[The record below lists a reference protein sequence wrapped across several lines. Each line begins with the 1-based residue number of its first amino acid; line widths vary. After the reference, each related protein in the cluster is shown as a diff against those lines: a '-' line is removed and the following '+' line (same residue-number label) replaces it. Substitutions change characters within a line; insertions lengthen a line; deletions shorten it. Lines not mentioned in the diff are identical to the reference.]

1 MARKLQLKIDYFDEY
16 DMLAIVSHL
25 KDYRLAF
32 HINQKL
38 GSHLKKFDDLVILN
52 AEEQNYTWYCC
63 HEKEN
68 HMTVYL
74 IGNSFKGSK
83 LIPSR
88 KEIDFFLLI
97 KNAIN
102 SEKVD
107 DILKEIRSIRDVVGV
122 FKQEMASIKDMDVL
136 LELIELHEMEQFKGK
151 QKR

>member
-1 MARKLQLKIDYFDEY
+1 MARKLKLKIDYFDEY
-16 DMLAIVSHL
+16 HMLAIVSHL
-25 KDYRLAF
+25 KDYRLAYN
-32 HINQKL
+32 INQAL
-38 GSHLKKFDDLVILN
+38 GSRLKKFDDLTIIS
-52 AEEQNYTWYCC
+52 EDEQNFTWYCC

-74 IGNSFKGSK
+74 IGNSATNSK

-102 SEKVD
+102 LEKVD
-107 DILKEIRSIRDVVGV
+107 HILKEIRSISDVVGV
-122 FKQEMASIKDMDVL
+122 FKQEMTSIRDMDVL
-136 LELIELHEMEQFKGK
+136 LELIELHELEQFKGK

>member
-16 DMLAIVSHL
+16 HMLAIVSHL
-25 KDYRLAF
+25 KDYRLAY
-32 HINQKL
+32 HINQAL
-38 GSHLKKFDDLVILN
+38 GSHLKKFDDLVISN
-52 AEEQNYTWYCC
+52 GGEQSYTWYCC

-68 HMTVYL
+68 HMRVYL
-74 IGNSFKGSK
+74 IGNSDKGAR

-102 SEKVD
+102 TEKMN
-107 DILKEIRSIRDVVGV
+107 DILKKIRSISDVIGV

-136 LELIELHEMEQFKGK
+136 LEVIELHELEQFKGK

>member
-1 MARKLQLKIDYFDEY
+1 MARKLKLKIDYFDEFHL
-16 DMLAIVSHL
+16 LAIVSYM
-25 KDYRLAF
+25 KDYRLAY

-38 GSHLKKFDDLVILN
+38 GSHLKKFDDLAISN
-52 AEEQNYTWYCC
+52 GDEQNYTWYCC

-68 HMTVYL
+68 HMRVYL
-74 IGNSFKGSK
+74 IGNSDKGAR

-102 SEKVD
+102 LEKVD
-107 DILKEIRSIRDVVGV
+107 DILKKIRSINDVIGV
-122 FKQEMASIKDMDVL
+122 FKQEITSIKDMDVL
-136 LELIELHEMEQFKGK
+136 LEVIELHELEQFKGK

>member
-1 MARKLQLKIDYFDEY
+1 MARKLKLKIDYFEEY
-16 DMLAIVSHL
+16 HMLAIVSHL
-25 KDYRLAF
+25 KDYRLAY

-38 GSHLKKFDDLVILN
+38 GSHLKKFDDLTIVN
-52 AEEQNYTWYCC
+52 GGEHNYTWYCC

-68 HMTVYL
+68 HMRVYL
-74 IGNSFKGSK
+74 IGNSDKNAK

-102 SEKVD
+102 TEKVD
-107 DILKEIRSIRDVVGV
+107 HILKEIRSVKDVVGV

-136 LELIELHEMEQFKGK
+136 LEVIELHELEQFKGK